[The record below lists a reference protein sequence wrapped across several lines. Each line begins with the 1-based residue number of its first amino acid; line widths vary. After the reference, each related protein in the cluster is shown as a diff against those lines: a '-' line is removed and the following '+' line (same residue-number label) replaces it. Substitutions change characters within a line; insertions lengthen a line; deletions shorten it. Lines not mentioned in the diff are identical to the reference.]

1 MTKLGQNGYGRCCGC
16 CVVIVVCCC
25 GCCCCGYYFIIVSV
39 SLSKSM
45 IFKHRRGLLLMMP
58 DAAPAAGLLSRTINP
73 RLGTVPSCSPR
84 GCQRRQ
90 CTPQTATAGSP
101 PGPSSEMCKDG
112 AATTRNPRALPQD
125 RADQQPKTTSP
136 RGTRRRSPR
145 TGSNSSEGGK
155 ASTCTCKRQHQ
166 RLNSHRQTQTAG
178 RREGTRQLRGRR
190 RRYRQL
196 FLQQAIALVVAP
208 KLPHRGRLSLSVRS
222 SFCCNNVGAFN
233 GSAPS
238 SCSSSC
244 PSSSSP
250 LTLPRRQASPSLPC
264 QPFPRRPRSA
274 PR

>member
-1 MTKLGQNGYGRCCGC
+1 MATDVAAVVAV
-16 CVVIVVCCC
+16 VVIVVRCFPRHKALGDYCCC
-25 GCCCCGYYFIIVSV
+25 GCYFKIISVSPSTSVISYNEKTRDTFAAAACCCSCCCLFVSA
-39 SLSKSM
+39 S
-45 IFKHRRGLLLMMP
+45 
-58 DAAPAAGLLSRTINP
+58 DLLSRTVNP

-90 CTPQTATAGSP
+90 FTPQTATAGSP

-125 RADQQPKTTSP
+125 RADRQPKTTSP
-136 RGTRRRSPR
+136 RGTRGRSPR
-145 TGSNSSEGGK
+145 TGSNSSEEHASQWLRTDDFLKGVENIANPSQGGK
-155 ASTCTCKRQHQ
+155 ASTCTCKRQHP

-222 SFCCNNVGAFN
+222 SVVFVLF
-233 GSAPS
+233 
-238 SCSSSC
+238 
-244 PSSSSP
+244 
-250 LTLPRRQASPSLPC
+250 L
-264 QPFPRRPRSA
+264 
-274 PR
+274 

>member
-1 MTKLGQNGYGRCCGC
+1 M
-16 CVVIVVCCC
+16 
-25 GCCCCGYYFIIVSV
+25 
-39 SLSKSM
+39 
-45 IFKHRRGLLLMMP
+45 LLLLLLFFVSAS
-58 DAAPAAGLLSRTINP
+58 DLLSRTVNP

-90 CTPQTATAGSP
+90 FTPQTATAGSP

-125 RADQQPKTTSP
+125 RADRQPKTTSP
-136 RGTRRRSPR
+136 RGTRGRSPR
-145 TGSNSSEGGK
+145 TGSNSSEEHASQWFRTDDVLKGVENIANPSQGGK
-155 ASTCTCKRQHQ
+155 ASTCTCKRQHP

-222 SFCCNNVGAFN
+222 SVCCNNVGAFN